1 MIKGLALVLA
11 LSYCSTINAG
21 IIFSNEITGLAPE
34 NFNPFTDGQF
44 VDAHVVVSGIGRGSG
59 IAGTSGQDRY
69 NARSWSTSSTI
80 DLNDYFRFTIAPQA
94 GFEMDYSDF
103 IYTGQRSTS
112 GPTTFSFRTSVDGF
126 IAETPVASGATINL
140 SSALFQNV
148 TAPIE
153 FRLYGYGTPL
163 ASGTFSINDFS
174 FNGAV
179 SQISAIPEPPSAALG
194 VLAMTAGL
202 WHSRLRRLPLSTT
215 TSAGE

>member
-21 IIFSNEITGLAPE
+21 IIFSNQITGLAPE
-34 NFNPFTDGQF
+34 NFNPFTDGQL

-59 IAGTSGQDRY
+59 IAGTSRQDRY
-69 NARSWSTSSTI
+69 NARSW
-80 DLNDYFRFTIAPQA
+80 P
-94 GFEMDYSDF
+94 
-103 IYTGQRSTS
+103 
-112 GPTTFSFRTSVDGF
+112 
-126 IAETPVASGATINL
+126 PVASGAAINL

-153 FRLYGYGTPL
+153 FRLYGYGASL

-174 FNGAV
+174 FNGPV

>member
-1 MIKGLALVLA
+1 MLA

-34 NFNPFTDGQF
+34 NFNPFMDGQF
-44 VDAHVVVSGIGRGSG
+44 VDAHAVVSGIGRGSG

-80 DLNDYFRFTIAPQA
+80 DLNDCFRFTIAPQA

-112 GPTTFSFRTSVDGF
+112 GPTTFSFRTSV
-126 IAETPVASGATINL
+126 ASSATINL

-153 FRLYGYGTPL
+153 FRLYGYGASL